1 MKKLFLFSFVF
12 IALQYSA
19 VGQSVLIQPSNS
31 ALPSTTKVAGIK
43 YGDYTTTQGNAN
55 LWFSINAPASGSAT
69 GTPIGN
75 INTDG
80 SSFALDAAP
89 TKNLVF
95 RTATSGTPLTRMYIS
110 PNGNVGINWIDPKAR
125 LEIYQTSP
133 IVSSGWGGYVGDL
146 KASAFFNGTHATL
159 NESPQAIGVATH
171 ANWSTYR
178 NIGLLGTAGNTAQ
191 ENIGVYGYV
200 NQSTGTESFIKGLA
214 GYVQQGGNGYGVG
227 VQGNAIGN
235 GSGYAAAMSAIVSG
249 SGTGPKYGIFASAS
263 GSGTNYGIY
272 ASASGSGT
280 KYAGYFS
287 GNVYVSGSVT
297 ATSGFINSDQR
308 LKHKITPLQNSINH
322 LSQLN
327 GYHYYWKD
335 KERDQSLQTG
345 LIAQEVEKLFP
356 ELIQKDEKGFLSVN
370 YVGLIPHL
378 IEAIKELKTE
388 NASLQ
393 SDINEIKGI
402 VAKLAK
408 NESVPVQ
415 AEGQK

>member
-1 MKKLFLFSFVF
+1 MGTFL
-12 IALQYSA
+12 LP
-19 VGQSVLIQPSNS
+19 QPT
-31 ALPSTTKVAGIK
+31 A
-43 YGDYTTTQGNAN
+43 
-55 LWFSINAPASGSAT
+55 
-69 GTPIGN
+69 
-75 INTDG
+75 
-80 SSFALDAAP
+80 
-89 TKNLVF
+89 NLVF
-95 RTATSGTPLTRMYIS
+95 RINEPANGSGASGSITGAIESSGTEVSYNGYSGMVGLYGATSLRLGTNNNRDRMIML
-110 PNGNVGINWIDPKAR
+110 PNGNIGINLPDPKAR
-125 LEIYQTSP
+125 LEIFQTSP

-159 NESPQAIGVATH
+159 NENYDAIGIASH
-171 ANWSTYR
+171 GDRANYSLGIK
-178 NIGLLGTAGNTAQ
+178 NIGILGTAGNTAQ

-200 NQSTGTESFIKGLA
+200 NQSTAEVFSSINGLY
-214 GYVQQGGNGYGVG
+214 GRVQQGGNGFGIGV
-227 VQGNAIGN
+227 NAAATGN
-235 GSGYAAAMSAIVSG
+235 GSGYAAAIYATVN
-249 SGTGPKYGIFASAS
+249 GTGT
-263 GSGTNYGIY
+263 GTKYGIY

-280 KYAGYFS
+280 KYAGYFD

-297 ATSGFINSDQR
+297 ANAGFINSDQR
-308 LKHKITPLQNSINH
+308 LKHKIISIQNSINH

-388 NASLQ
+388 NDSLQ
-393 SDINEIKGI
+393 TDINEIKSI

-408 NESVPVQ
+408 SESVSVQ

>member
-1 MKKLFLFSFVF
+1 MKNLFLFSLML
-12 IALQYSA
+12 IALHYSA

-31 ALPSTTKVAGIK
+31 GFPSTTKVTGTI

-55 LWFSINAPASGSAT
+55 LWFSVNAPASGAT
-69 GTPIGN
+69 SVGLPIGN
-75 INTDG
+75 INADG
-80 SSFALDAAP
+80 SSFALDATAS
-89 TKNLVF
+89 KNLVF
-95 RTATSGTPLTRMYIS
+95 RTATSGTPLTRMYIG
-110 PNGNVGINWIDPKAR
+110 PNGNVGINWTDPKAR

-133 IVSSGWGGYVGDL
+133 IVSSGWGGYVGNL

-159 NESPQAIGVATH
+159 NENYDAIGIASH
-171 ANWSTYR
+171 GNWANYSLGIK
-178 NIGLLGTAGNTAQ
+178 NIGILGTAGNTAV

-200 NQSTGTESFIKGLA
+200 NQSTAEVFSSINGLY
-214 GYVQQGGNGYGVG
+214 GRVQQGGNGSGIGV
-227 VQGNAIGN
+227 NAAATGN
-235 GSGYAAAMSAIVSG
+235 GSGYAAAMYATVN
-249 SGTGPKYGIFASAS
+249 GTGTGIK
-263 GSGTNYGIY
+263 YGIY

-280 KYAGYFS
+280 KYAGYFD

-297 ATSGFINSDQR
+297 ATAGFINSDQR
-308 LKHKITPLQNSINH
+308 LKHKFTSLENSLTG

-335 KERDQSLQTG
+335 QERSQTLQTG

-393 SDINEIKGI
+393 ADINEIKGI

-408 NESVPVQ
+408 NESESVP
-415 AEGQK
+415 AEGKK